1 MIEFKFKFWVSLFI
15 IGGILLSAG
24 FWVGQKTASATEPD
38 QAVID
43 ELNKQID
50 AQRAKIDEIAGK
62 IEEYKKNVQVNRQE
76 ATNLKNQMLILSNQI
91 AKTDLDISLKEE
103 QAKELQLQIDQTN
116 LKISQTEATVETQKI
131 QLADILRLISRY
143 EDRDY
148 ISILLANDSF
158 SEFFDQLKYSN
169 DIQKNL
175 QKTLNKVKEAGERL
189 KEEEKNLSQQK
200 QELSD
205 ILNKLEDTKSILGRQ
220 KNDKNNLI
228 SATQQSE
235 KKFQSLIS
243 SLKKEQDAS
252 NAQVAALERKLR
264 DELAKKGTTEK
275 FNTLGNAALIWPTE
289 SRRITA
295 TYHDPT
301 YPFRNVLGE
310 HSGIDFGIRAGT
322 PIKAAEAGYVAKVA
336 LGTKW
341 YGNYIMII
349 HGGNITTLY
358 AHLSSVSVKQD
369 QYVTRGQQI
378 GLSGNTGFSSG
389 PHLHFEVRSNGIPV
403 NPLNYLP

>member
-310 HSGIDFGIRAGT
+310 HSGIDFGIRTGT